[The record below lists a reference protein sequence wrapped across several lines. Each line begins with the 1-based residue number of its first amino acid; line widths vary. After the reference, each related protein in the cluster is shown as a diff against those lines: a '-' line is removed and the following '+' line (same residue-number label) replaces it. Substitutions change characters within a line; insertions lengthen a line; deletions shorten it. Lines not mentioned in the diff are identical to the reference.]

1 MPPHVQMSE
10 IIQRLSK
17 HPALEHS
24 DEAYV
29 VIFDFCRLES
39 NEVLRH
45 EQEFGESSKK
55 DEMEIKRRSWVRIGD
70 DSDRKSPL
78 TVSVLDFE
86 RYEDKHQIHFFP
98 SPVDDN

>member
-10 IIQRLSK
+10 IIKRLRK
-17 HPALEHS
+17 HPALRHS

-29 VIFDFCRLES
+29 IIFDFCRLES
-39 NEVLRH
+39 SEVLRH

-70 DSDRKSPL
+70 DSDRRSPL

-86 RYEDKHQIHFFP
+86 RYEDKALFP
-98 SPVDDN
+98 FIFHKN